1 MVGTSDKAVSEY
13 LDTLFLDLP
22 LPPVNEYV
30 FQLADSVETGYRL
43 VPCTDLFA
51 VMSASNA
58 SQNETWEVFLQ
69 LLLLCQQLPSGPLQA
84 YVFKQSQIL
93 YQKTQLRQVG

>member
-1 MVGTSDKAVSEY
+1 MEGTSDKAVSEY
-13 LDTLFLDLP
+13 LDTLFLDFP
-22 LPPVNEYV
+22 LPPANEFV

-43 VPCTDLFA
+43 VPCTDLFS
-51 VMSASNA
+51 VMNASNPLP
-58 SQNETWEVFLQ
+58 NETWEVFLQ
-69 LLLLCQQLPSGPLQA
+69 LLLLGQQLPPGPLQA

>member
-13 LDTLFLDLP
+13 LDTLFLDIP
-22 LPPVNEYV
+22 LPPVQEFV
-30 FQLADSVETGYRL
+30 FQLSDSVDTGYRL

-51 VMSASNA
+51 VM
-58 SQNETWEVFLQ
+58 NESKSSLNEIWEVFLQ
-69 LLLLCQQLPSGPLQA
+69 LLLLGQQLPPGPVQA